1 MKKTLYIILA
11 SIFLFSCR
19 ETDTTSSSGD
29 LDFHS
34 ISHKIIEQAHLQPGE
49 RVLLV
54 VKPGR
59 FDSLALE
66 LKAHLEE
73 AGAMYLGIVSVDSIQ
88 PQSWS
93 TDFTNKLRI
102 TEKDSLVNVLSS
114 VDLGIM
120 LPGATPANDVYTA
133 LQQVLNQGKGRTVH
147 FHWEGAYSIN
157 GEPLKMDSKID
168 SFYQYAL
175 LKTDYTALSQKQQQF
190 ENAMRST
197 WVEVS
202 TLEGTN
208 LKFQIRDRPVTKQD
222 GNASMAHMASAK
234 NLIDREVELPSG
246 AIRVAPIEE
255 SVEGTIAFPDA
266 MWNNVKAEKVIL
278 TFVKGK
284 VTEVNATKNKDSVVA
299 ELNAGGDAAY
309 SFREFALGFNPLLK
323 VPADH
328 KWIPYYGYG
337 AGVVRLSLGDNSELG
352 GNVKGNYVRWNF
364 FTNATVKVNG
374 EVWVLEGVMIR

>member
-19 ETDTTSSSGD
+19 ETETTSNSGD
-29 LDFHS
+29 LDFQS

-59 FDSLALE
+59 FDSLAIE
-66 LKAHLEE
+66 LKARLEE

-102 TEKDSLVNVLSS
+102 TAKDSLVNVLSS

-197 WVEVS
+197 CVEVS
-202 TLEGTN
+202 TPEGTN

-222 GNASMAHMASAK
+222 GNASMAHMATAK

-284 VTEVNATKNKDSVVA
+284 VTEVNATMNKDSVVA
-299 ELNAGGDAAY
+299 ELKAGGDAAY

-337 AGVVRLSLGDNSELG
+337 VGVVRLSLGDNSELG
-352 GNVKGNYVRWNF
+352 GNVNGNYVRWNF

-374 EVWVLEGVMIR
+374 EAWVLEGVMIR

>member
-19 ETDTTSSSGD
+19 ETETTSSSGD
-29 LDFHS
+29 LDFQS
-34 ISHKIIEQAHLQPGE
+34 ISHKIIEQANLQPGE

-66 LKAHLEE
+66 LKARLEE

-102 TEKDSLVNVLSS
+102 TAKDSLVNVLSS

-202 TLEGTN
+202 TPEGTN

-222 GNASMAHMASAK
+222 GNASMAHMATAK

-266 MWNNVKAEKVIL
+266 VWNNVKAEKVIL

-284 VTEVNATKNKDSVVA
+284 VTEVNATMNKDSVVA

-337 AGVVRLSLGDNSELG
+337 VGVVRLSLGDNSELG

-374 EVWVLEGVMIR
+374 EAWVLEGVMIR